1 MAQLTSTPTC
11 AELSSLLITLRFMF
25 FFIIEGMKS
34 KNLVIGVTANM
45 IVTKGCVAS
54 NI

>member
-1 MAQLTSTPTC
+1 
-11 AELSSLLITLRFMF
+11 
-25 FFIIEGMKS
+25 MKS